1 MRGNDAWYTPVG
13 LLSCLASWWRHQSH
27 PFTGDPVFGA
37 SNGLLL
43 SDHDIDEPN
52 RSPDTKKSQVG
63 GFLQGERIR
72 MRFNLVKSIRTPARA
87 SQKGS

>member
-1 MRGNDAWYTPVG
+1 MLGIRLLVCCCALRVG
-13 LLSCLASWWRHQSH
+13 GGISRI
-27 PFTGDPVFGA
+27 PFTGDPAFGA

-63 GFLQGERIR
+63 GFLQGEKIR